1 TISSAPRLFAR
12 IHCFVSTYVLPTE
25 FQCFLARVTS
35 LRAAFQPWIYRL
47 PRVPLPRA
55 TIVLSIAPHERT
67 ATHALS
73 AGRQPRARLRLPA
86 NDRMPPLATEQ
97 RGIGMH
103 ARAQGALVSMVV
115 AVGLSLAGCALI
127 DELKDTVSNTVS
139 KMASQDGHGREG
151 DVPDILPT
159 ITPREEAKLPTKTP
173 TGEAKRASTEKDRPA
188 RKLQVKRPSS
198 VPAEPVTQD
207 PAGQSPPS
215 QSASSQLL
223 TPWPNAPSSGSFS
236 R

>member
-1 TISSAPRLFAR
+1 
-12 IHCFVSTYVLPTE
+12 
-25 FQCFLARVTS
+25 
-35 LRAAFQPWIYRL
+35 
-47 PRVPLPRA
+47 
-55 TIVLSIAPHERT
+55 
-67 ATHALS
+67 
-73 AGRQPRARLRLPA
+73 
-86 NDRMPPLATEQ
+86 
-97 RGIGMH
+97 MH
-103 ARAQGALVSMVV
+103 ARARGALVSMVV

-127 DELKDTVSNTVS
+127 DELKDTVS

-173 TGEAKRASTEKDRPA
+173 TGEAKKASMEKDRPA
-188 RKLQVKRPSS
+188 RKLQALPTVKRPSS
-198 VPAEPVTQD
+198 VPAEPVTQE
-207 PAGQSPPS
+207 PAAPSPPS